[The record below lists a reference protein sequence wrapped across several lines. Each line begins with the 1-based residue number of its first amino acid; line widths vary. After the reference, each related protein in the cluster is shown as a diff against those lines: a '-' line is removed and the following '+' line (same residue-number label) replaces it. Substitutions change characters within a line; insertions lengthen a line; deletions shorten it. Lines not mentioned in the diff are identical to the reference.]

1 MNSLKHILKIFI
13 LILLCWQGSAEVQ
26 GQEIEIRGVVSL
38 SDGSPEIYNIL
49 ALRADSSIYKGSVC
63 MKDRFSFSVNPRM

>member
-38 SDGSPEIYNIL
+38 SDGSPET
-49 ALRADSSIYKGSVC
+49 D
-63 MKDRFSFSVNPRM
+63 